1 MIFSLLN
8 NEITE
13 EDYLRENNIK
23 VVYKRMPKKVYGF
36 IHRYKDINIITIN
49 WNISKE
55 KKKKTLLH
63 EFAHLELNHL
73 DTENPLFEFYIE
85 NAEDEAESY
94 LKFMG
99 EYVEKYKKQMKE
111 IYEKYEVELQDLE

>member
-13 EDYLRENNIK
+13 EDYLIANNIK
-23 VVYKRMPKKVYGF
+23 VIYKKIPKRVYGF
-36 IHRYKDINIITIN
+36 IHRYRGINVIIIN

-55 KKKKTLLH
+55 KKKRTLLH

-73 DTENPLFEFYIE
+73 DSDNPLFAFYIE
-85 NAEDEAESY
+85 NVEDEAEGY
-94 LKFMG
+94 LKFLLEVMEDKSY
-99 EYVEKYKKQMKE
+99 EYY
-111 IYEKYEVELQDLE
+111 

>member
-1 MIFSLLN
+1 MLFRLLN

-13 EDYLRENNIK
+13 DEYLHENNIK
-23 VVYKRMPKKVYGF
+23 VVYKKLPKKVYGF
-36 IHRYKDINIITIN
+36 IHRYRDINIIIIN

-73 DTENPLFEFYIE
+73 DKDNPLFAFYIE
-85 NAEDEAESY
+85 NADDESEAY
-94 LKFMG
+94 LECVNECVIKHQNEMQKL
-99 EYVEKYKKQMKE
+99 YNN
-111 IYEKYEVELQDLE
+111 

>member
-13 EDYLRENNIK
+13 EDYLKINNIC
-23 VVYKRMPKKVYGF
+23 VIYKKMPKKIYGF
-36 IHRYKDINIITIN
+36 IHRYKDINIIIIN

-55 KKKKTLLH
+55 RKKRTLLH

-73 DTENPLFEFYIE
+73 DSNNPLFAFYIE
-85 NAEDEAESY
+85 NAEDEADAY
-94 LKFMG
+94 LDLL
-99 EYVEKYKKQMKE
+99 EDYVERYQGQIKQIYDEYE
-111 IYEKYEVELQDLE
+111 IKMF